1 MKPVQYCKKFHRF
14 EKQIQKKDLEKT
26 PREISQIMGK
36 GMMNVLRN
44 QYTTP
49 LTKNARKMKTSQ
61 IMGSV
66 LVHFLWTY

>member
-1 MKPVQYCKKFHRF
+1 
-14 EKQIQKKDLEKT
+14 
-26 PREISQIMGK
+26 MGK